1 MLKWNE
7 WADGIKQGQALWFV
21 DDQLQVPDQHGEVH
35 GPGGAE
41 GTSITLLFFLNEHSI
56 GISWVFVG
64 FARQSSLYQIS
75 FSPQPQ

>member
-41 GTSITLLFFLNEHSI
+41 GTHSYTPVDDAIQKMTLLFF
-56 GISWVFVG
+56 FK
-64 FARQSSLYQIS
+64 
-75 FSPQPQ
+75 